1 MFIREQCV
9 SRYVTK
15 PANFSAEE
23 QDQLFRLLRQLDGD
37 SSATQRDLAAA
48 VGVSLGRLNT
58 LLRSATDAS
67 LVERITKDSADKRQ
81 RVAYALT
88 LKGASEKNRLT
99 DIFLARKFAEYDAL
113 HAELTGTASGFSPLK
128 GRTKLMQNNLAPIPE
143 LYVSY
148 DSAQK
153 LKVEAA
159 DLTSHDLTPRQIC
172 DLELL
177 MNGGFNPLK
186 GFLSEADYDS
196 VVDNMR
202 LTTGE
207 LWPMPI
213 TLDVSKDFADSI
225 ELGQDIALRDQE
237 GVILGTMTVTDK
249 WVPNKAKEAEK
260 VFGADDLAHP
270 AVNYLHHTAGEVYLG
285 GPVTGIQQPVHYDF
299 RARRDTPN
307 ELRAYFR
314 KMGWRK
320 IVAFQTRNPLHRA
333 HQELTFRAAREAE
346 ANLLI
351 HPVVGLTKPGDI
363 DHFTRVRCYEAVL
376 DQYPASTTTMSLLNL
391 AMRMAGPREAVW
403 HGLIRKNHGCT
414 HFIVGRDHAG
424 PGKNSAGEDFYG
436 PYDAQDLFREH
447 QEEIGITMV
456 DFKHMVYVQERAQ
469 YEPADEIADKDDVTI
484 LNISGT
490 ELRRRLAEG
499 LEIPEWFSFPT
510 VVQELRKSKPPRAK
524 QGFTVFFTGF
534 SGSGKSTI
542 ANALMVKLMEMGGR
556 PVTLLDGDI
565 VRKNLS
571 SELGFSKEHRDLNIR
586 RIGYVASEITKNGGI
601 AICAPIAPYAS
612 TRRAVREDIEAFGAF
627 VEVHVATTIEECERR
642 DRKGLYKLAREGKIK
657 EFTGISDPYDV
668 PENPELSVE
677 TENVEVDNCAH
688 QVLLKLESM
697 GLIKA

>member
-1 MFIREQCV
+1 M
-9 SRYVTK
+9 
-15 PANFSAEE
+15 PAPALPETP
-23 QDQLFRLLRQLDGD
+23 QDADLLFRLLRQLDLAPEA
-37 SSATQRDLAAA
+37 SQRATAASLGISLGKLNAQLRLAAEQ
-48 VGVSLGRLNT
+48 GFIT
-58 LLRSATDAS
+58 IT
-67 LVERITKDSADKRQ
+67 ERAGPDKRQ
-81 RVAYALT
+81 RFAYAIT
-88 LKGASEKNRLT
+88 TRGAAAKNQLI
-99 DIFLARKFAEYDAL
+99 DHFLARKLAEYDAL
-113 HAELTGTASGFSPLK
+113 HSELTGSASGLTPLK
-128 GRTKLMQNNLAPIPE
+128 YRKNLMQNNLSPIPE

-153 LKVEAA
+153 LKSEAA
-159 DLTSHDLTPRQIC
+159 DLTSHDLSPRQIC

-186 GFLSEADYDS
+186 GFMSEADYTG

-202 LTTGE
+202 LADGT

-213 TLDVSKDFADSI
+213 TLDVSEDFAASI
-225 ELGQDIALRDQE
+225 EVGQDIALRDQE
-237 GVILGTMTVTDK
+237 GVILATMTVTDLYA
-249 WVPNKAKEAEK
+249 PNKSVEAEK
-260 VFGADDLAHP
+260 VFGADDDAHP
-270 AVNYLHHTAGEVYLG
+270 AVNYLHNTAGKIYLG

-299 RARRDTPN
+299 RSRRDTPN

-320 IVAFQTRNPLHRA
+320 VVAFQTRNPLHRA
-333 HQELTFRAAREAE
+333 HQELTFRAAREAQ

-351 HPVVGLTKPGDI
+351 HPVVGLTKPGDV
-363 DHFTRVRCYEAVL
+363 DHFTRVRCYEAVQ
-376 DQYPASTTTMSLLNL
+376 DKYPASTTTMSLLNL

-403 HGLIRKNHGCT
+403 HGLIRANHGCT

-436 PYDAQDLFREH
+436 PYDAQDLYRAH
-447 QEEIGITMV
+447 QDEIGCEMV

-499 LEIPEWFSFPT
+499 LEIPEWFSFPE
-510 VVQELRKSKPPRAK
+510 VVAELRRTKPPRNK

-601 AICAPIAPYAS
+601 AICAPIAPYAT
-612 TRRAVREDIEAFGAF
+612 TRRAVREDVEAFGAF
-627 VEVHVATTIEECERR
+627 VEVHVATSIEECERR

-668 PENPELSVE
+668 PANPELSVQ
-677 TENVEVDNCAH
+677 TENTEVDNCAH

-697 GLIKA
+697 GLIGAA

>member
-1 MFIREQCV
+1 M
-9 SRYVTK
+9 
-15 PANFSAEE
+15 
-23 QDQLFRLLRQLDGD
+23 
-37 SSATQRDLAAA
+37 
-48 VGVSLGRLNT
+48 GRLKVP
-58 LLRSATDAS
+58 RVEIIATAK
-67 LVERITKDSADKRQ
+67 E
-81 RVAYALT
+81 
-88 LKGASEKNRLT
+88 EPM
-99 DIFLARKFAEYDAL
+99 LA
-113 HAELTGTASGFSPLK
+113 
-128 GRTKLMQNNLAPIPE
+128 NLSPIPE
-143 LYVSY
+143 LYVSHE
-148 DSAQK
+148 SAQK

-159 DLTSHDLTPRQIC
+159 DLISWDLTPRQIC

-186 GFLSEADYDS
+186 GFLSEADYNS
-196 VVDNMR
+196 VVETMR
-202 LTTGE
+202 LEDGS

-213 TLDVSKDFADSI
+213 TLDVGEAFAEKLNI
-225 ELGQDIALRDQE
+225 GQDIALRDQE
-237 GVILGTMTVTDK
+237 GVILATMTVTDR
-249 WVPNKAKEAEK
+249 WMPDKAKEAK
-260 VFGADDLAHP
+260 LVFGADDLAHP
-270 AVNYLHHTAGEVYLG
+270 AVNYLHNTAGAVSLG
-285 GPVTGIQQPVHYDF
+285 GPVVGIQQPIHYDF

-314 KMGWRK
+314 KLGWRK
-320 IVAFQTRNPLHRA
+320 VVAFQTRNPLHRA
-333 HQELTFRAAREAE
+333 HQELTFRAAKEAQ
-346 ANLLI
+346 ANLMI
-351 HPVVGLTKPGDI
+351 HPVVGMTKPGDI

-376 DQYPASTTTMSLLNL
+376 DKYPAATTTMSLLNL

-424 PGKNSAGEDFYG
+424 PGKNSAGEEFYG
-436 PYDAQDLFREH
+436 PYDAQDLFRTY
-447 QEEIGITMV
+447 QEEMGIEMM

-469 YEPADEIADKDDVTI
+469 YEPADEIEEGVTV

-490 ELRRRLAEG
+490 ELRRRLSEG
-499 LEIPEWFSFPT
+499 LEIPEWFSFPE
-510 VVQELRKSKPPRAK
+510 VVAELRKTRPPRSK

-612 TRRAVREDIEAFGAF
+612 TRRAVREDVEQFGAF
-627 VEVHVATTIEECERR
+627 AEVHVATSIEECERR

-668 PENPELSVE
+668 PENPELRVE
-677 TENVEVDNCAH
+677 TENVDVDHCAH

-697 GLIKA
+697 GLIAAQ

>member
-1 MFIREQCV
+1 MHHCLNIIHSLNEKLSEHFTAISILNSSPKAPPLTPIKV
-9 SRYVTK
+9 NK
-15 PANFSAEE
+15 MPNAN
-23 QDQLFRLLRQLDGD
+23 
-37 SSATQRDLAAA
+37 
-48 VGVSLGRLNT
+48 
-58 LLRSATDAS
+58 
-67 LVERITKDSADKRQ
+67 I
-81 RVAYALT
+81 
-88 LKGASEKNRLT
+88 
-99 DIFLARKFAEYDAL
+99 
-113 HAELTGTASGFSPLK
+113 
-128 GRTKLMQNNLAPIPE
+128 APIQE

-153 LKVEAA
+153 LKLEAA
-159 DLTSHDLTPRQIC
+159 DLPSWDLTPRQIC

-186 GFLSEADYDS
+186 GFLNEEDYNS
-196 VVDNMR
+196 VVETMR
-202 LTTGE
+202 LADGT

-213 TLDVSKDFADSI
+213 TLDVTQEFADSV
-225 ELGQDIALRDQE
+225 EPGQDIALRDLE
-237 GVILGTMTVTDK
+237 GVILAIMSTTDL
-249 WVPNKAKEAEK
+249 WTPNKALEAEN
-260 VFGADDLAHP
+260 VFGADDQAHP
-270 AVNYLHHTAGEVYLG
+270 AVNYLHNVAGPVYLG
-285 GPVTGIQQPVHYDF
+285 GPITGIQQPVHYDF

-307 ELRAYFR
+307 ELRSYFR
-314 KMGWRK
+314 KLGWRR

-333 HQELTFRAAREAE
+333 HQELTFRAAKEAQ

-376 DQYPASTTTMSLLNL
+376 DQYPSSTTTMSLLNL

-436 PYDAQDLFREH
+436 PYEAQDLFRKH
-447 QEEIGITMV
+447 QDEMGIEMV

-469 YEPADEIADKDDVTI
+469 YEPADEIEKDVNV

-490 ELRRRLAEG
+490 ELRRRLSEG
-499 LEIPEWFSFPT
+499 LEIPEWFSFPA
-510 VVQELRKSKPPRAK
+510 VVSELRKTRPARAA

-586 RIGYVASEITKNGGI
+586 RIGFVASEITKNGGI
-601 AICAPIAPYAS
+601 AICAPIAPYAT
-612 TRRAVREDIEAFGAF
+612 TRRAVREEIEQFGAF
-627 VEVHVATTIEECERR
+627 VEIHVATSIEECERR

-668 PENPELSVE
+668 PVNAELVIE
-677 TENVEVDNCAH
+677 TENAEVDNCAH
-688 QVLLKLESM
+688 QVVLKLESL

>member
-1 MFIREQCV
+1 MNAQRP
-9 SRYVTK
+9 K
-15 PANFSAEE
+15 PMTDAQEA
-23 QDQLFRLLRQLDGD
+23 LFRLLRQVDQAPD
-37 SSATQRDLAAA
+37 ASQRQTAQA
-48 VGVSLGRLNT
+48 VGVSLGRLNAQ
-58 LLRSATDAS
+58 LKSAIAAGF
-67 LVERITKDSADKRQ
+67 VKIGNRDSKDKRQ
-81 RVAYALT
+81 RFAYELT
-88 LKGASEKNRLT
+88 PKGAAQKVRLT
-99 DIFLARKFAEYDAL
+99 DQFLARKFQEYDAL
-113 HAELTGTASGFSPLK
+113 HAELTGSASGYGPISN
-128 GRTKLMQNNLAPIPE
+128 RTNLMENNLAPIPE

-153 LKVEAA
+153 MKMDAA

-186 GFLSEADYDS
+186 GFLGEEDYTS
-196 VVDNMR
+196 VVENMR
-202 LTTGE
+202 LADGS

-213 TLDVSKDFADSI
+213 TLDVSESFADSI
-225 ELGQDIALRDQE
+225 EIGQDIALRDQE

-249 WVPNKAKEAEK
+249 YTPNKAREAEM
-260 VFGADDLAHP
+260 VFGADDSAHP
-270 AVNYLHHTAGEVYLG
+270 AVNYLHNQAGSVYLG

-314 KMGWRK
+314 KLGWRRV
-320 IVAFQTRNPLHRA
+320 VAFQTRNPLHRA
-333 HQELTFRAAREAE
+333 HQELTFRAAKEAQ

-447 QEEIGITMV
+447 QEEMGIEMV
-456 DFKHMVYVQERAQ
+456 DFKHMVYVQDRAQ

-510 VVQELRKSKPPRAK
+510 VVEELRKTRPPRAK

-601 AICAPIAPYAS
+601 AICAPIAPYAT
-612 TRRAVREDIEAFGAF
+612 TRRAVREDIEAHGAF
-627 VEVHVATTIEECERR
+627 IEVHVATSIEECERR

-668 PENPELSVE
+668 PENPELALD

-688 QVLLKLESM
+688 QVILKLESM